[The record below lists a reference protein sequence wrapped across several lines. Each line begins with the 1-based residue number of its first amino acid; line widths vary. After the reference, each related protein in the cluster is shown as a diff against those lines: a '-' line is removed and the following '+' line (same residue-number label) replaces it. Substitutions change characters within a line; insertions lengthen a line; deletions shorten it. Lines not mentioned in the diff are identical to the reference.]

1 MNELIM
7 GIMPLNQWKDDA
19 LEEILPPYITL
30 LRGLVMKLRDEE
42 FGKCCLPLFLCQRQ
56 MRLGHNNAAA
66 AVAQDEDMNNE
77 TYMPLL
83 YAAVQVFCSPY
94 GTSLRDSEGSLI
106 RTTAMN
112 VILNLAR
119 ITDPEVRM
127 VLVQGSTG
135 TEAEGVMSS
144 LLPATKSAPP
154 TSPSALSH
162 PLTIEQEL
170 LFPHIC
176 SAMK

>member
-56 MRLGHNNAAA
+56 MRLGHNNAA

-127 VLVQGSTG
+127 VLVQGSSG
-135 TEAEGVMSS
+135 TEAERVMSS
-144 LLPATKSAPP
+144 LPATKSAPP